1 MKSYSAASTS
11 SKYAASSSK
20 KSASRS
26 GPPRTGHKTSKS
38 STSSHHRPHV
48 KSSKVTAKARK
59 RHSDEH
65 LDPKKMKMSDMIR
78 WNPKNETALNR
89 NSDKAKK
96 QKMKIAET
104 QEKQEEKEI
113 QTEHNK
119 ASNKLAAPQV
129 KLSEDG
135 SLVLDESSLTVVNDH
150 SSGPLET
157 VNEGSVGCKVTS
169 SSFRKRPR
177 RKGTQW
183 SDLEIEFFYDILRA
197 TGPDFGLM
205 HEFFPSRT
213 RDELK
218 SKFNREEKSNLAR
231 LNEVLSSP
239 GVLNEALF
247 THAEE
252 VMKKINEEAQK
263 KKESKM
269 SKGERKALH
278 AAQQESG

>member
-1 MKSYSAASTS
+1 MQAPKQIAPVPSKQLAEGVNEPRASGTGSDVMVLPNETDLGRSCGGPQAAVLGHYS
-11 SKYAASSSK
+11 
-20 KSASRS
+20 S
-26 GPPRTGHKTSKS
+26 G
-38 STSSHHRPHV
+38 
-48 KSSKVTAKARK
+48 KVTRRFVVAVVYRMLNYRK

-89 NSDKAKK
+89 NSDRAKK

-104 QEKQEEKEI
+104 QEKQEEKEL

-119 ASNKLAAPQV
+119 ASNKLAAPQ
-129 KLSEDG
+129 
-135 SLVLDESSLTVVNDH
+135 
-150 SSGPLET
+150 
-157 VNEGSVGCKVTS
+157 
-169 SSFRKRPR
+169 
-177 RKGTQW
+177 
-183 SDLEIEFFYDILRA
+183 
-197 TGPDFGLM
+197 
-205 HEFFPSRT
+205 
-213 RDELK
+213 
-218 SKFNREEKSNLAR
+218 
-231 LNEVLSSP
+231 VLSSP

-278 AAQQESG
+278 AAQQDELHASADFVGLNVSCLLQYRPSAARGNF